1 MDVAEPPMIRGA
13 LRHLPGIGTETLKF
27 LEQSGLRDWKTL
39 LEEPQRIPVSA
50 RNRERIVGDILRAEQ
65 ALAED
70 DIAYFVENFSRRD
83 HWRILGQYFDR
94 ASYFDIEISGP
105 AMLVVTAIACYHRGE
120 AMTFL
125 RGENLDDFLALLDD
139 VDLLVSFNGDS
150 FDVPMILNAYRIPSL
165 PCPHLDLRWVCYH
178 GQLKGGLK
186 HIERHLGII
195 RPPDLQG
202 VDGEE
207 AIWLWSA
214 WKTRGDLR
222 ARAKL
227 ERYCA
232 ADAVSLKS
240 VAAKVLGHFG
250 ARLDDIDEDPW
261 RALDALSKPPA
272 SRAKLD
278 IPPPETG
285 ADQRRLQER
294 WERMKMLRTRRPPPL
309 ASYGEPRRS

>member
-1 MDVAEPPMIRGA
+1 LIRGA

-27 LEQSGLRDWKTL
+27 LEQAGLRDWKHL
-39 LEEPQRIPVSA
+39 LDEPQRIPVSA

-65 ALAED
+65 ALAEE
-70 DIAYFVENFSRRD
+70 DIAYFVQTLSRRD
-83 HWRILGQYFDR
+83 HWRILSHYFDR

-105 AMLVVTAIACYHRGE
+105 TMPVVTAIACYHRGV
-120 AMTFL
+120 ARTFL
-125 RGENLDDFLALLDD
+125 RGENLDEFLELLED

-150 FDVPMILNAYRIPSL
+150 FDVPMILNAYRIPTL

-186 HIERHLGII
+186 LIERHLGII

-214 WKTRGDLR
+214 WKSRGDIR

-232 ADAVSLKS
+232 ADAVSLKA
-240 VAAKVLGHFG
+240 VAAKVLGHMG
-250 ARLDDIDEDPW
+250 ARIEDTDNDPW
-261 RALDALSKPPA
+261 LALDKLAGAPA
-272 SRAKLD
+272 RKEPAPSPA
-278 IPPPETG
+278 PEIG
-285 ADQRRLQER
+285 AEQRRLQER
-294 WERMKMLRTRRPPPL
+294 WERMKSLRSGH
-309 ASYGEPRRS
+309 AI